1 MLQSC
6 FTACQMILASTCLP
20 HLHPHLRKLP
30 SFIPKHS
37 GRQLC
42 SPLYHQHCII
52 IKHSRVA
59 SGTLVLVCLV
69 CFFLPLPFLENH
81 PYFLVCLF
89 IYLFIYL
96 LILVF
101 LGPHPQDMESP
112 RLGVKSELV
121 YATTTAMPDLTCV
134 CDLHHSSQQHWILN
148 QLSEARD

>member
-96 LILVF
+96 FTYFGLFRASPTGHGKSQARGQIGAGLCHNHSNARSD
-101 LGPHPQDMESP
+101 LRLRPTPQ
-112 RLGVKSELV
+112 LT
-121 YATTTAMPDLTCV
+121 ATLDP
-134 CDLHHSSQQHWILN
+134 
-148 QLSEARD
+148 